1 TQTTVVTPCPKTQ
14 RDVIEPLRYLCDRR
28 LGKVVCLADDT
39 PNFIANR
46 IGTYSMLNAL
56 RLMTTLGMTVE
67 EVDAC
72 TGPAVGW
79 PKSATFRTA
88 DIVGLDVLVH
98 VVKNIYEN
106 APSDE
111 SREAYRVP
119 ALVEE
124 MVRRDMLGEKT
135 GQGFYKRVKKE
146 GDSEILTLDVN
157 TFEYRLRQKARFA
170 SLEIGKTIEDTR
182 ERLRAL
188 VGPVLAGQPADKA
201 QKFIWGGVSEM
212 CLYAARRITE
222 ISDSVACVGR
232 AMCWAS

>member
-1 TQTTVVTPCPKTQ
+1 MKLVEVIPGPKTQ
-14 RDVIEPLRYLCDRR
+14 ADVIETLSEFGDRR
-28 LGKVVCLADDT
+28 LAKCVGVAKDT
-39 PNFIANR
+39 HNFIANR
-46 IGTYSMLNAL
+46 MGTYSMLNAL
-56 RLMTTLGMTVE
+56 RLMTALGMTVE
-67 EVDAC
+67 EVEAC
-72 TGPAVGW
+72 SGPAVGW

-119 ALVEE
+119 PLVEE
-124 MVRRDMLGEKT
+124 MVRRGMLGEKT
-135 GQGFYKRVKKE
+135 GQGFYKRVKKD

-157 TFEYRLRQKARFA
+157 TFEYRPRQKARFA
-170 SLEIGKTIEDTR
+170 SLEMGKTIEDTR

-201 QKFIWGGVSEM
+201 QKFILNGVSEIG
-212 CLYAARRITE
+212 LYAAGPVPE
-222 ISDSVACVGR
+222 ISRAVAVVDRPLRLG
-232 AMCWAS
+232 